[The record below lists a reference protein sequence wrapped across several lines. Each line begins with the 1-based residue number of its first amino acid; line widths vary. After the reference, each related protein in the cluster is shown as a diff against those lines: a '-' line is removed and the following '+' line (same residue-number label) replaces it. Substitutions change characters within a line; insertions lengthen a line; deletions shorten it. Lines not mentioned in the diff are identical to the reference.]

1 MYKMKNYLSIDIG
14 GTFIKYALVTEI
26 GDILEQDKIPTPAA
40 KEDFLTLLEE
50 VITSYRSRI
59 SGVGLACPGSIQT
72 KTGYVRSGELIPYLK
87 AIPLGAYLTEF
98 SGLPVTVLNDADAAG
113 LAEAHSGNLAQ
124 SHCGAALVLGTG
136 VGLALVSDGNLL
148 SLSQLQGQDFLTRPL
163 SHVQER
169 EDTNLMQALGQVL
182 DLHWR
187 GIKSL
192 LANSGSAVQFVVR
205 ASQQLGLRENDGLE
219 VFEELLAGEDAE
231 LQVLFEQYCR
241 EIAYLILNLRL
252 LLKIDKVVIGG
263 GISKQ
268 DLLIEQIRLSYAEVV
283 EEEAAPEDFC
293 DSPVIYS
300 CRFHNEA
307 NLLGALYYHLQETA

>member
-1 MYKMKNYLSIDIG
+1 MKNYLSIDIG

-26 GDILEQDKIPTPAA
+26 GDILEQDKAPTPAT
-40 KEDFLTLLEE
+40 KEDFLALLED

-72 KTGYVRSGELIPYLK
+72 KTGYVRSGGLIPYLK

-113 LAEAHSGNLAQ
+113 LAEARSGNLAQ

-136 VGLALVSDGNLL
+136 VGLALVLDGNLL

-182 DLHWR
+182 ELHWR

-192 LANSGSAVQFVVR
+192 LANSGSAVQFVGR
-205 ASQQLGLRENDGLE
+205 ASQQLGLKENDGLE
-219 VFEELLAGEDAE
+219 VFEQLLSGEDAE

-263 GISKQ
+263 GISQQ
-268 DLLIEQIRLSYAEVV
+268 DLLIEQIRLSYAAVV

-293 DSPVIYS
+293 DSPVIDS

-307 NLLGALYYHLQETA
+307 NLLGALYYHLRETA